1 MTLASFQ
8 LGDGPVGVILLH
20 GFLGSGKN
28 LRGLAQR
35 WLTRAPDHRFLVPD
49 LRGHG
54 ASPPLAPDSDL
65 GALAADVVACA
76 AEAGFPARPRVVGHS
91 LGGRVALAGAGRDPG
106 WARDI
111 VLLDITPAPM
121 DPRTTDTRRVLD
133 MLRAAPDA
141 APDRRTMRAALTDQG
156 MSAATADWLMMNVDA
171 DAAGVYRW
179 RFDRQALN
187 HLHDRF
193 AGQDLWPVVDAGA
206 VPLRAIRG
214 GRSQFLPAADAA
226 RLHAAGVP
234 VDTIPDAGHHLHVE
248 APDALVELLLAA

>member
-8 LGDGPVGVILLH
+8 LGDGPIGVVLLH

-35 WLTRAPDHRFLVPD
+35 WLARAPDHRILVPD

-54 ASPPLAPDSDL
+54 GSPPLDGSSDL
-65 GALAADVVACA
+65 GALAADVAATA
-76 AEAGFPARPRVVGHS
+76 AELGFPAHPRVVGHS
-91 LGGRVALAGAGRDPG
+91 LGGRVALAGAMRDAG

-111 VLLDITPAPM
+111 VLIDITPGPM
-121 DPRTTDTRRVLD
+121 DPHATDTRRVLD
-133 MLRAAPDA
+133 MLVAAPDTA
-141 APDRRTMRAALTDQG
+141 LDRRTMRAALTDQG
-156 MSAATADWLMMNVDA
+156 MSAAIADWLMMNVEP

-179 RFDRQALN
+179 RFDRAALA
-187 HLHDRF
+187 HFHDHF
-193 AGQDLWPVVDAGA
+193 AGQDLWPVVEAGA

-214 GRSQFLPAADAA
+214 GRSRYLPAGDAA
-226 RLHAAGVP
+226 RLEAAGVP
-234 VDTIPDAGHHLHVE
+234 VDTIPDAGHHVHMD